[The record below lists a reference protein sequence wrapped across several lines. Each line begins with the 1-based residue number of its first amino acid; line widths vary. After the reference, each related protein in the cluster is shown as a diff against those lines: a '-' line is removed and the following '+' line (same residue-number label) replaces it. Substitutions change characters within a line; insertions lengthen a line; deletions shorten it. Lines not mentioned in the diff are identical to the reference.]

1 MLPIVQALD
10 ESYTFIIK
18 QINLD
23 YVICKIDLNIT
34 NTKVNFNQ
42 FNYLIESINLKN
54 FTKVTQ
60 DTFFF
65 KIRNII
71 MRNNDVEIIEEKGID
86 IDYQFKSS
94 TENIITFKSTDI
106 KIKLTPF
113 QKYQRYKTKKALT
126 TEKQI
131 NNSKTILYNYP
142 INNRIRKNN
151 PDLFTINNTYIKRM
165 RKNKTNQNNQFYHTH
180 HNFFFKPKK
189 KLILQPNQLT
199 EPNVYQTI
207 NNNNIKFNPRSKS
220 NYQTINIHK
229 TNKIIQTNES
239 NKKIGDKVNTTF
251 EQFPILDVFNSKSK
265 INDNWIKNKL
275 KKEREERK
283 KRIPFVNINKA
294 KFSNILLN
302 Y

>member
-1 MLPIVQALD
+1 MPIVQALD

-106 KIKLTPF
+106 KIKLT
-113 QKYQRYKTKKALT
+113 QNDIYNIILALKEKKKDNIKEKEKDKDKDSVITFTTNNSTVNNFLENNLT
-126 TEKQI
+126 TDMLKQI
-131 NNSKTILYNYP
+131 NNNYTGDINTNNFFGLSDDFFNLNTNGINTKGNNENSNGINTP
-142 INNRIRKNN
+142 QNNNNSIHEENKINNVKVLNN
-151 PDLFTINNTYIKRM
+151 SFKELSRNNYK
-165 RKNKTNQNNQFYHTH
+165 KNQNNTS
-180 HNFFFKPKK
+180 
-189 KLILQPNQLT
+189 
-199 EPNVYQTI
+199 
-207 NNNNIKFNPRSKS
+207 FN
-220 NYQTINIHK
+220 
-229 TNKIIQTNES
+229 
-239 NKKIGDKVNTTF
+239 
-251 EQFPILDVFNSKSK
+251 
-265 INDNWIKNKL
+265 
-275 KKEREERK
+275 
-283 KRIPFVNINKA
+283 
-294 KFSNILLN
+294 
-302 Y
+302 